1 MIPQQSLVI
10 LLSSSL
16 LLYLVFSLIKFL
28 HKVWWSPFRIQSL
41 MASQGIQGPPYKF
54 MYGNTKAIISMR
66 RESIS
71 KPMDHLSHDI
81 FSYVLPH
88 LSSFFNKYGMN
99 FLVWY
104 GPRASLVVSEPELI
118 KEILNDKD
126 QTYPK
131 IDAEAYVK
139 KLIGDGLVTSNGE
152 KWAKMRK
159 LVNYAFHAE
168 SLKNM
173 IPAMISSAE
182 VMIERWRNHEGKE
195 IEVYEEF
202 RLFTSEVISRTAFGS
217 SYIEGKNIFD
227 MLRKLK
233 VLMSRNGLKVPLPVI
248 SKIYKSRDEIEAEKL
263 EKGIRESVLEI
274 IKKREEK
281 VRTGE
286 TKDYGTDFLGVLVTA
301 YHEKDESKKISV
313 EDLIDEC
320 KTFYVAG
327 QETTNSLLAWT
338 IMILA
343 IHTDW
348 QNEARKEVLT
358 IFGHEKPSSDGIAKL
373 KMMSMIINETLRLY
387 SPVLGLH
394 RKHSREA
401 RLGKL
406 TLPAGIQLHVP
417 ILALHH
423 DSNIWGED
431 AHLFKPERF
440 LEGVAKATNNN
451 ITAYIPFGAGPRIC
465 VGFNFAITEAKIALS
480 MILQSY
486 SFTLSPAYVHSPCQ
500 VLTLCPQHGVQVILH
515 SLKNED

>member
-1 MIPQQSLVI
+1 MIPQQSLAI
-10 LLSSSL
+10 LLSSSF
-16 LLYLVFSLIKFL
+16 LLYLVFTLIKFL
-28 HKVWWSPFRIQSL
+28 RKVWWTPFRIQSL

-54 MYGNTKAIISMR
+54 IYGNTKAILSMR
-66 RESIS
+66 SKSIS
-71 KPMDHLSHDI
+71 KPMDHLSHDT
-81 FSYVLPH
+81 FSYVLPDI
-88 LSSFFNKYGMN
+88 SSWFNKYGMN

-104 GPRASLVVSEPELI
+104 GTEASLMVSESELF
-118 KEILNDKD
+118 KEILNDRK
-126 QTYPK
+126 TCPK
-131 IDAEAYVK
+131 RDSQAYGK
-139 KLIGDGLVTSNGE
+139 KLVGDGLVTSNGE

-159 LVNYAFHAE
+159 LANYAFHAE

-227 MLRKLK
+227 MLRKLT
-233 VLMSRNGLKVPLPVI
+233 VLMSRNDLKVPLPII

-281 VRTGE
+281 MRTGE
-286 TKDYGTDFLGVLVTA
+286 AKDYGSDFLGVLVKA
-301 YHEKDESKKISV
+301 YHEKDESKKISF

-320 KTFYVAG
+320 KTFYVSG

-348 QNEARKEVLT
+348 QEKARKEVLM
-358 IFGHEKPSSDGIAKL
+358 IFGHKKPNSDGIARL

-387 SPVLGLH
+387 SPVLVLH
-394 RKHSREA
+394 RKTSREA

-406 TLPAGIQLHVP
+406 TLPAGIQLQVP
-417 ILALHH
+417 IIALHH

-440 LEGVAKATNNN
+440 SEGVAKATNNN
-451 ITAYIPFGAGPRIC
+451 VTAYFPFGAGPRTC
-465 VGFNFAITEAKIALS
+465 VGVNFAITEAKIALS
-480 MILQSY
+480 MILQCY
-486 SFTLSPAYVHSPCQ
+486 NFTLSPAYVHSPHH

-515 SLKNED
+515 SLKK